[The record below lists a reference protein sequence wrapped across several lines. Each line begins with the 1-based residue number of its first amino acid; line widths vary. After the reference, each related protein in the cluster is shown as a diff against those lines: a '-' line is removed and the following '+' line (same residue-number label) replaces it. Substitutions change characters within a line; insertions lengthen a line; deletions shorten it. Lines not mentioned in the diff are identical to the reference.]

1 MDKFTLYLQKFD
13 ILQNVTD
20 DEVKKSETLLRTYG
34 PMLHSAAQGID
45 ELEEECYAGR
55 RQSISDFINLAIDY
69 DRCRPPAHCRAPGR
83 YGALHAAT
91 LHFGNR
97 VAACEG

>member
-20 DEVKKSETLLRTYG
+20 EEITKSETLLRTYG
-34 PMLHSAAQGID
+34 PMLRSAAQGID

-69 DRCRPPAHCRAPGR
+69 DRDADRQRIA
-83 YGALHAAT
+83 GAWPIWDTPCSCSPFWKLRCC
-91 LHFGNR
+91 L
-97 VAACEG
+97 